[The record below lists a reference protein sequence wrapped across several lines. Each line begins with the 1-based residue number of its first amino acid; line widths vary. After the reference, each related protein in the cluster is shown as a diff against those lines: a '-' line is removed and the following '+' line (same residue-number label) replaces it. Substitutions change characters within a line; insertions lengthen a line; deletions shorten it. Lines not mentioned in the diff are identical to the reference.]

1 MSWWWCVLAAKRW
14 AGEPLLIFEL
24 DFTTHVI
31 NNMTVVVIGCLE
43 HSLALAMRPNMR
55 LSSGELD
62 LMDLLWREGPLTLAQ
77 AHAHFGVDSVGY
89 TTMQTRL
96 NRLAEKGLATKEG
109 RPAEYAAAIEREK
122 VQAGHLD
129 QLISK
134 LAGGSVVPLVA
145 QLMQDRKISSDE
157 LDELKRLIDQAEP
170 SHTATKTKTNSKGR
184 KRGGQTK

>member
-1 MSWWWCVLAAKRW
+1 
-14 AGEPLLIFEL
+14 
-24 DFTTHVI
+24 
-31 NNMTVVVIGCLE
+31 
-43 HSLALAMRPNMR
+43 
-55 LSSGELD
+55 
-62 LMDLLWREGPLTLAQ
+62 MDLLWREGPLTLAQ

-96 NRLAEKGLATKEG
+96 NRLAEKGFATKDG
-109 RPAEYAAAIEREK
+109 RPAEYAAAIEREQ

-170 SHTATKTKTNSKGR
+170 SGSTKKKTTKNKGHR
-184 KRGGQTK
+184 RGGQVK